1 MQFLLLVSFQKIKR
15 TGAYRGL
22 NLELKERWTTWRL
35 HGGLLQNIL
44 LREEESVPFPASVPL
59 FLCVGFP
66 NCSVRTA
73 SEYSQCPLTPRYLP
87 LSVPIIPPIS
97 YLWPGPG
104 CWITI
109 PLPLPIPGP
118 DTASQASNVHYTQ
131 YRGGTVQPGRPQ
143 TVKPSI
149 KMAAVSDN
157 KEVRYWDLGVNFSDN
172 ESLWIRKR
180 TSIKWKICLVRSIL
194 KIKIFLI
201 LF

>member
-59 FLCVGFP
+59 FLYVGFP

-73 SEYSQCPLTPRYLP
+73 SEYSQCPLTPHYLP

-104 CWITI
+104 CWIAI

-131 YRGGTVQPGRPQ
+131 YSGVQYSLAGHRQWSPASKWRRSQTTRKSEIGTWVLISQIMNPCEFG
-143 TVKPSI
+143 TGHLLSETF
-149 KMAAVSDN
+149 VS
-157 KEVRYWDLGVNFSDN
+157 
-172 ESLWIRKR
+172 
-180 TSIKWKICLVRSIL
+180 
-194 KIKIFLI
+194 
-201 LF
+201 